1 MGKGFAVPQKKQTW
15 ACPCICIFCQCV
27 NPRTWEI
34 RFRFADQD
42 FAVFVCQSAACVC
55 VCKGLPDLALWTWL
69 LEVASACYRLQET
82 LVCSWSRLLS
92 SLPSVMPLTSLQPSL
107 PIAAALTGSS
117 FVFNFHEV
125 FFFFLFACSI

>member
-1 MGKGFAVPQKKQTW
+1 M
-15 ACPCICIFCQCV
+15 
-27 NPRTWEI
+27 
-34 RFRFADQD
+34 
-42 FAVFVCQSAACVC
+42 CVC